1 MHSSLTR
8 PEVFASYVDHLWE
21 QDIVAVLSDYVAI
34 KCLSPDFDPAWAR
47 NGEIARAAGLLS
59 RWAASRPIPG
69 IAVEIVAR
77 EGLTP
82 VIIAD
87 VPATPGAS
95 SELVTL
101 VYGHLDKQP
110 PLGNWREGLDP
121 FVAVRED
128 DRLYGRGAADDG
140 YSIFA
145 AIGAL
150 EALAA
155 SDTPHGRCL
164 VLIESSEESGSSDLA
179 PYLDEIVAR
188 TGGTGPGLV
197 VCLDSGCL
205 TYDRLWSTDSFRG
218 LLNANLRVD
227 VLSEGIHSGSAGG
240 VVPSSFRLVRQLLSR
255 IEDEATGEILL
266 EELHA
271 DPPARYKKASET
283 IASELG
289 EAALGD
295 FPVVASLDLSGLDT
309 ADRLLKRTW
318 MPALEVTGIDGVPS
332 LKDGGNVLRPFTTAK
347 ISLRLPPSV
356 DPDMAGEALVRAL
369 TADPPQGAEVSVQVS
384 SSSPGFDSPPQA
396 EWLARATDQASSAFF
411 GKPSAAMSEGG
422 TIPFL
427 AELVSRFPGA
437 QFLVTGVLGPSSNAH
452 GPNEMLNLDTARRLT
467 ASVAF
472 VLASAP

>member
-205 TYDRLWSTDSFRG
+205 TYDRLWSTDSLRG

-227 VLSEGIHSGSAGG
+227 VLSEGIHSGSAGE
-240 VVPSSFRLVRQLLSR
+240 SSPRHSVSSASCFPGSRTRRPARSSSKSSTPTRRLVTKKRARRSRASSERRLS
-255 IEDEATGEILL
+255 
-266 EELHA
+266 
-271 DPPARYKKASET
+271 
-283 IASELG
+283 
-289 EAALGD
+289 
-295 FPVVASLDLSGLDT
+295 V
-309 ADRLLKRTW
+309 
-318 MPALEVTGIDGVPS
+318 
-332 LKDGGNVLRPFTTAK
+332 
-347 ISLRLPPSV
+347 ISR
-356 DPDMAGEALVRAL
+356 
-369 TADPPQGAEVSVQVS
+369 
-384 SSSPGFDSPPQA
+384 SSPPLIFP
-396 EWLARATDQASSAFF
+396 ASTQ
-411 GKPSAAMSEGG
+411 P
-422 TIPFL
+422 T
-427 AELVSRFPGA
+427 VC
-437 QFLVTGVLGPSSNAH
+437 
-452 GPNEMLNLDTARRLT
+452 
-467 ASVAF
+467 
-472 VLASAP
+472 